1 MTALTVLAH
10 GVGERGDLPLPLWL
24 FAYGAGGAVV
34 VSFAALGLLW
44 RRSRLEEEHPG
55 RLLPDW
61 LQVAARSVAVPARVA
76 ALVLYVAVVVAA
88 LAGDE
93 STSFNL
99 APIVVYIWFWVAVQ
113 AASALLGDVWRV
125 LNPLDTLAA
134 AGSWFNR
141 RVLGR
146 TTEPRPDPGWG
157 RWPAVAGLFGFVWL
171 ELVYVDP
178 GSPRV
183 LGVAI
188 VVYSVAMLAAAARW
202 GRGWLREGDAFAAWF
217 GLLAKMA
224 PFHTDEAG
232 RLRVRPP
239 LTGLTG
245 IRVVP
250 GTVPLI
256 VVALGSTSFDGF
268 TRIQFWTD
276 LVGTR
281 TGWEVVP
288 LATAGLVW
296 LIAVVGAAY
305 AGSMRVAAR
314 LTGRDHE
321 ELVRWFAHSLIPI
334 AFAYVVAH
342 YFSLLVLDGQ
352 DVWRLLSDPLGRGWD
367 LFGTAS
373 YRVNYTLVSTTF
385 IAWVQAGAIVL
396 GHVAGVLMA
405 HDRAVARFDGEEVST
420 SQYPLLAAMVLY
432 TVGGL
437 AILLGV

>member
-1 MTALTVLAH
+1 MTVLTVLAH

-24 FAYGAGGAVV
+24 FTYGAGGAVV

-44 RRSRLEEEHPG
+44 RRSRLEEEHRG
-55 RLLPDW
+55 RLLPGW
-61 LQVAARSVAVPARVA
+61 MQTVGRLVAVTARIV

-113 AASALLGDVWRV
+113 VASALLGDVWRV
-125 LNPLDTLAA
+125 LNPLDTPAA
-134 AGSWFNR
+134 TGSWLNR
-141 RVLGR
+141 RVFGR
-146 TTEPRPDPGWG
+146 APQPRPDPGWG

-188 VVYSVAMLAAAARW
+188 VVYSTVMLVAAARW

-239 LTGLTG
+239 LSGLAG
-245 IRVVP
+245 VRVVP

-281 TGWEVVP
+281 TGWEAVP

-305 AGSMRVAAR
+305 VGSMHLAAR

-342 YFSLLVLDGQ
+342 YFSLLILDGQ

-367 LFGTAS
+367 LFGSAS
-373 YRVNYTLVSTTF
+373 YRVDYTLVSTTV

-405 HDRAVARFDGEEVST
+405 HDRAVARFADNDVAT

-437 AILLGV
+437 AILLGA